1 MPTLS
6 TARGRSALAV
16 SIAFTCLATVF
27 FAIRM
32 YTRAVMAKQTGIDDY
47 TLLVALAFSWA
58 FFALFVGGQYCS
70 IGVLLD
76 FLNVPVRTGLTSSTE
91 AYHGMGA
98 HFDTVPHG
106 IYVTQMLCFWAS
118 IPTYQASLISTK
130 MSILLQYHRVFSTT
144 PRMRMAC
151 VILIGFLAIYGTWTF
166 ISAWLTCV
174 PIAKFWDPTTPGFCF
189 DKEGLWFSNSAIHI
203 TTDLL
208 ILLYPMPVLKSLQ
221 LPKKQKIALMGVFAL
236 GAFVMITSILRLKSL
251 LVISNSTDPTYDN
264 VGAATWSAVECNVAI
279 ICACLPSTRALL
291 SKLLP
296 HLFSSHNGQRSKT
309 TLPDRFGRS
318 GTTKTQTQ
326 IQASVVGGRDFDY
339 DMDDLSHSG
348 SWESPAKEQDHG
360 FSGIRVTTA
369 VRRESVTQLVQD
381 ETGSTKDLVI

>member
-47 TLLVALAFSWA
+47 TLLVALIHDGFAHASQAFSWA

-221 LPKKQKIALMGVFAL
+221 LPKKQKIALMG
-236 GAFVMITSILRLKSL
+236 
-251 LVISNSTDPTYDN
+251 
-264 VGAATWSAVECNVAI
+264 CNVAI